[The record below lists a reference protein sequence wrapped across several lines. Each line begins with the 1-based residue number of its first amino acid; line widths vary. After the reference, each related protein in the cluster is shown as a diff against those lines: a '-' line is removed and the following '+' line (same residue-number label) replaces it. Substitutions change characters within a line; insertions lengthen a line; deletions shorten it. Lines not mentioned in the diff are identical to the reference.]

1 MPKSQQRLLIA
12 LRLKNNQVVEEEE
25 EDDDT
30 SGPDNLDIATAYK
43 RPKNSLITISE
54 DDIELTEYV
63 KTRLLI
69 ARAFAIKKYQAKR
82 NEIFS
87 IG

>member
-12 LRLKNNQVVEEEE
+12 LRLKNNQVE
-25 EDDDT
+25 EDDDDT
-30 SGPDNLDIATAYK
+30 NGPDNLDIATAYK

>member
-12 LRLKNNQVVEEEE
+12 LRLKNNQVVEEE
-25 EDDDT
+25 DDDT
-30 SGPDNLDIATAYK
+30 NGPDNVYIATAYK

-54 DDIELTEYV
+54 DDGELTEYV

-82 NEIFS
+82 NENFS

>member
-12 LRLKNNQVVEEEE
+12 LRLKNNQVVEEDD
-25 EDDDT
+25 DDDT
-30 SGPDNLDIATAYK
+30 NGPDNVDIATAYK

-54 DDIELTEYV
+54 DDVELTEYV

-69 ARAFAIKKYQAKR
+69 ARTFAIKKYQVKR
-82 NEIFS
+82 NENFS
-87 IG
+87 VV

>member
-1 MPKSQQRLLIA
+1 MLKSQQRLLIA
-12 LRLKNNQVVEEEE
+12 LQLKNKQIVD
-25 EDDDT
+25 EDDDNDT
-30 SGPDNLDIATAYK
+30 NGPDNIDIATAYK

-54 DDIELTEYV
+54 DDVELSEYV
-63 KTRLLI
+63 TTRLLI

-82 NEIFS
+82 NENFS